1 MDPVLNKYKIHLQ
14 KRFLF
19 LGITLLLL
27 AVFIIIGVTL
37 GSSRIA
43 FRDVMAIFLGKP
55 NEIYARII
63 WSIRIPRVLAA
74 VMAGAALAV
83 SGAAMQSILRNPLGS
98 PFTLGISQA
107 AAFGAAFAIIF
118 LNAGSLQ
125 SSSSDAVILNNPYLV
140 SSFAFL
146 WSLVAT
152 AVILLMARYRGAA
165 PETMALTGIVVGSIF
180 SAATTALEYFANDI
194 QLASI
199 VFWTFG
205 DLGRASWRD
214 FMILAAVTLPIT
226 LYFIWNGW
234 NYNALDAG
242 DETAKSLGVNTDRV
256 RIGGMV
262 VSSLATAL
270 VVSFFGII
278 AFVGLAAPHIV
289 RRIIG
294 SDERFLVPSSA
305 LFGGLFLL
313 AADTAARTVIAP
325 VVLPVGILTSF
336 LGGPLF
342 LYLLIKGLRR
352 RES

>member
-1 MDPVLNKYKIHLQ
+1 MDSVLNKYQAHLQ

-19 LGITLLLL
+19 LGITFALLV
-27 AVFIIIGVTL
+27 AFIFIGITF
-37 GSSRIA
+37 GSSRIG
-43 FRDVMAIFLGKP
+43 FRKVLAILMGEP
-55 NEIYARII
+55 DEVYARII

-74 VMAGAALAV
+74 VLAGAALAV
-83 SGAAMQSILRNPLGS
+83 SGAAMQSILKNPLGS

-118 LNAGSLQ
+118 LGGGSIQ
-125 SSSSDAVILNNPYLV
+125 SSSSDAVIMNNPYLV

-146 WSLVAT
+146 GSLIAT
-152 AVILLMARYRGAA
+152 GVILLMAYYRGAK
-165 PETMALTGIVVGSIF
+165 PETMVLTGIVVGSLF
-180 SAATTALEYFANDI
+180 SAATTALEYFANDL
-194 QLASI
+194 QLAAV

-214 FMILAAVTLPIT
+214 FLILAFVTIPAT
-226 LYFIWNGW
+226 LYFIRNSW
-234 NYNALDAG
+234 NYNALDTG
-242 DETAKSLGVNTDRV
+242 DETAKSLGVNINRV
-256 RIGGMV
+256 RNSGMV
-262 VSSLATAL
+262 VASLVTAL

-294 SDERFLVPSSA
+294 SDERFLIPASA

-313 AADTAARTVIAP
+313 VADTAARIVIAP

-342 LYLLIKGLRR
+342 LYLLSKGLRR
-352 RES
+352 R

>member
-1 MDPVLNKYKIHLQ
+1 MNRVLTKYQTHLQ
-14 KRFLF
+14 KRFFF
-19 LGITLLLL
+19 LGITLVLL
-27 AVFIIIGVTL
+27 AVFIGIGISL
-37 GSSRIA
+37 GSSRIP
-43 FRDVMAIFLGKP
+43 FRKVLAILTVEP
-55 NEIYARII
+55 DEVYARII
-63 WSIRIPRVLAA
+63 WSIRIPRVLTA

-83 SGAAMQSILRNPLGS
+83 SGAAMQSILKNPLGS

-118 LNAGSLQ
+118 WGGGSIQ
-125 SSSSDAVILNNPYLV
+125 SSGSDAVILNNPYLV
-140 SSFAFL
+140 ASSAFL
-146 WSLVAT
+146 GSLIAT
-152 AVILLMARYRGAA
+152 GIILLMAYYRGAT
-165 PETMALTGIVVGSIF
+165 PETMVLTGIVVGSLF
-180 SAATTALEYFANDI
+180 TAATTALEYFADDL

-214 FMILAAVTLPIT
+214 FLILAGVTIPVT
-226 LYFIWNGW
+226 LYFTWNSW

-242 DETAKSLGVNTDRV
+242 DETAQSLGVNLNRV
-256 RIGGMV
+256 RNRGMV
-262 VSSLATAL
+262 VASLATAL

-278 AFVGLAAPHIV
+278 AFVGLAAPHMV

-294 SDERFLVPSSA
+294 SDERFLIPASA

-313 AADTAARTVIAP
+313 IADTAARTVIAP

-352 RES
+352 R

>member
-1 MDPVLNKYKIHLQ
+1 MDSILNKYRTHLQ

-19 LGITLLLL
+19 SGITLVLL
-27 AVFIIIGVTL
+27 AVFIVAGITL
-37 GSSRIA
+37 GSSRIP
-43 FRDVMAIFLGKP
+43 FRKALAIMMGAP
-55 NEIYARII
+55 DEVYARII

-74 VMAGAALAV
+74 VVAGAALAV
-83 SGAAMQSILRNPLGS
+83 SGAAMQSILKNPLGS

-118 LNAGSLQ
+118 LGGGSIQ
-125 SSSSDAVILNNPYLV
+125 SSSTDAVIMNNPYLV
-140 SSFAFL
+140 SSCAFL
-146 WSLVAT
+146 WSLIAT
-152 AVILLMARYRGAA
+152 GVILLMAYYRGAT
-165 PETMALTGIVVGSIF
+165 PETMVLTGIVTGSLF
-180 SAATTALEYFANDI
+180 NAATTALEYFANDL
-194 QLASI
+194 QLASV

-214 FMILAAVTLPIT
+214 FLILAIGAIPVT
-226 LYFIWNGW
+226 LYFIRNSW
-234 NYNALDAG
+234 NYNALDTG
-242 DETAKSLGVNTDRV
+242 DETAKSLGVNINRV
-256 RIGGMV
+256 RNSGMV
-262 VSSLATAL
+262 VASLATAM

-294 SDERFLVPSSA
+294 SDGRFLVPSSA

-313 AADTAARTVIAP
+313 VADTAARTVIAP

-352 RES
+352 R